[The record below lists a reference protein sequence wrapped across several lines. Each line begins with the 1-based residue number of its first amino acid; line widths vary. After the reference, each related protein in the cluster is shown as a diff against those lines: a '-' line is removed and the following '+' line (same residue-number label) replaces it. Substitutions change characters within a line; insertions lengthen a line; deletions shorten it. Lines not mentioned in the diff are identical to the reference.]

1 MGAAKQVN
9 HPTNTP
15 IDTLTM
21 LMLRYRAPVV
31 PLETVV
37 QDYLPHLTNVVAV
50 KRAAKCELPF
60 PAFKPDGN
68 KSAYMV
74 NVAHVALWLDTTAQE
89 CQKDWEA
96 MQK

>member
-9 HPTNTP
+9 NQANTP

-31 PLETVV
+31 LLETVV
-37 QDYLPHLTNVVAV
+37 NDYLPHLTLQVAV
-50 KRAAKCELPF
+50 KRAANCELPF

-68 KSAYMV
+68 KSAYLV

-96 MQK
+96 MNK